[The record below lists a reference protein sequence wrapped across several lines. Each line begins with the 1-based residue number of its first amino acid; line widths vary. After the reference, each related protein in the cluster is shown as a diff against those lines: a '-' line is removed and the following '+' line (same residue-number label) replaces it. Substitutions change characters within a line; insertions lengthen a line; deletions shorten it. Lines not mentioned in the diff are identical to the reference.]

1 MHDPISDVII
11 RLKNAG
17 AVGKESISVPYSKMK
32 FAIAEVLEREGF
44 VTLLSKTGKK
54 AEKIINIGL
63 IYDEETKKSKI
74 HDVKRASKFSRRQYI
89 KSKEIHSIR
98 SGFGRMIITTPK
110 GVMTGEEA
118 RKENLGGEVLFTIW

>member
-1 MHDPISDVII
+1 MHDPISDLII

-17 AVGKESISVPYSKMK
+17 AVGKESISISYSKMK

-44 VTLLSKTGKK
+44 VTLLSKKGKK

-63 IYDEETKKSKI
+63 IYDETKQSKI
-74 HDVKRASKFSRRQYI
+74 HDVKRVSKFSRRQYI
-89 KSKEIHSIR
+89 KSKDIHSVR

-110 GVMTGEEA
+110 GVLTGEEA